1 MLVNEIYLGSGIG
14 NQIWTSV
21 VTRIIAEKLG
31 YKYGIK
37 GKELWKGKGWMPYFW
52 GEEVVGGTGP
62 DGGPP
67 ETLPEGIRYYY
78 RERQENFNMLNQ
90 HDLVA
95 QGLTPQDV
103 NPIDHGLF
111 FLPDNTKLDGSL
123 QNMIYIEDRRD
134 DIREWMKVDEDKI
147 VRKYSADDICVIHF
161 RGGDYS
167 TGHSFLPPE
176 YYQMAMKHMLNGNPN
191 MRFVIVTDDPDLARK
206 HIPNVEVVGAAIS
219 DEPGGP
225 DYKIGWYQM
234 KGGPLSIDYSI
245 LHTAKNVIMSSSTFS
260 FWPVW
265 LSTDLNNIIVPMY
278 WFDWK
283 TSNGW
288 WRPVD
293 SIVDDWS
300 YMDRSG
306 MLKSGDDCW
315 QEYREYCRVINPD
328 SSGVVIDYGE

>member
-21 VTRIIAEKLG
+21 VTRILAEKLG

-37 GKELWKGKGWMPYFW
+37 GKELWKGAGWMPLFW
-52 GEEVVGGTGP
+52 GEEVVGGKSP

-67 ETLPEGIRYYY
+67 ETLPEGIKYYY
-78 RERQENFNMLNQ
+78 RERQEGHYIQ
-90 HDLVA
+90 GREHHDM
-95 QGLTPQDV
+95 

-123 QNMIYIEDRRD
+123 QNMLYIEDRRD
-134 DIREWMKVDEDKI
+134 DIREWLKIDEDKI
-147 VRKYSADDICVIHF
+147 IREYSSDDICVIHF

-167 TGHSFLPPE
+167 TGHSFLPPQ
-176 YYQMAMKHMLNGNPN
+176 YYQMAMGHMRNRNPN
-191 MRFVIVTDDPDLARK
+191 MKFVIVTDDADLARK
-206 HIPNVEVVGAAIS
+206 HIPGAEVVGAAIS
-219 DEPGGP
+219 DEEGGP

-245 LHTAKNVIMSSSTFS
+245 LNTAKNVIMSSSTFS

-265 LSTDLNNIIVPMY
+265 LSTELDNVIVPMY
-278 WFDWK
+278 WFDWN

-293 SIVDDWS
+293 SIVDEWT
-300 YMDRSG
+300 YMDRG
-306 MLKSGDDCW
+306 GHLKSGEDCW
-315 QEYREYCRVINPD
+315 QEYRRYTNVINPD
-328 SSGVVIDYGE
+328 SSGVVIQYGE

>member
-21 VTRIIAEKLG
+21 VTRILAEKLG
-31 YKYGIK
+31 YEYGIK
-37 GKELWKGKGWMPYFW
+37 GKELWKGAGWMPFFW
-52 GEEVVGGTGP
+52 GEEVVGGKSP

-67 ETLPEGIRYYY
+67 ETLPEGIKYYY
-78 RERQENFNMLNQ
+78 RERQEGHYIQ
-90 HDLVA
+90 GREHHDM
-95 QGLTPQDV
+95 

-123 QNMIYIEDRRD
+123 QNMLYIEDRRD
-134 DIREWMKVDEDKI
+134 DIREWLKIDEDKI
-147 VRKYSADDICVIHF
+147 IRDYSSDDICVIHF

-167 TGHSFLPPE
+167 TGHSFLPPQ
-176 YYQMAMKHMLNGNPN
+176 YYQMAMGHMRNKNPN
-191 MRFVIVTDDPDLARK
+191 MKFVIVTDDADLARK
-206 HIPNVEVVGAAIS
+206 HIPGAEVVGAAIS
-219 DEPGGP
+219 DEEGGP

-265 LSTDLNNIIVPMY
+265 LSTELDNVIVPMY
-278 WFDWK
+278 WFDWN

-293 SIVDDWS
+293 SIVDEWT
-300 YMDRSG
+300 YMDRG
-306 MLKSGDDCW
+306 GHLKSGEDCW
-315 QEYREYCRVINPD
+315 QEYRRYTNVINPD
-328 SSGVVIDYGE
+328 SSGVVIQYGE

>member
-52 GEEVVGGTGP
+52 GEEVIGGTGP

-95 QGLTPQDV
+95 QGLTSQDV

-134 DIREWMKVDEDKI
+134 DIREWLKVDEDKI
-147 VRKYSADDICVIHF
+147 IRDYSAEDICVIHF

-176 YYQMAMKHMLNGNPN
+176 YYQTAIFNIN
-191 MRFVIVTDDPDLARK
+191 
-206 HIPNVEVVGAAIS
+206 HI
-219 DEPGGP
+219 
-225 DYKIGWYQM
+225 
-234 KGGPLSIDYSI
+234 L
-245 LHTAKNVIMSSSTFS
+245 
-260 FWPVW
+260 
-265 LSTDLNNIIVPMY
+265 
-278 WFDWK
+278 
-283 TSNGW
+283 
-288 WRPVD
+288 
-293 SIVDDWS
+293 
-300 YMDRSG
+300 
-306 MLKSGDDCW
+306 
-315 QEYREYCRVINPD
+315 
-328 SSGVVIDYGE
+328 